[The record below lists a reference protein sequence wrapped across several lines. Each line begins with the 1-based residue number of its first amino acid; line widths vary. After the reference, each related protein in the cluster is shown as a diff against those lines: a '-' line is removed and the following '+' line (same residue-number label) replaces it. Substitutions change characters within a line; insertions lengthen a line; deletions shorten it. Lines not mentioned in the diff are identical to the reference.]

1 MTTLLLA
8 SASPARLST
17 LRSAGIEP
25 VVRVSGVDED
35 AVLEHAAASA
45 GAPLHPADAVLALA
59 RAKADA
65 VVTSL
70 RADSEADGD
79 DGAAGDA
86 GAQRLDAHG
95 APLPDDLVVLGC
107 DSLLELDGEP
117 LGKPT
122 GPADAV
128 ERWRRMRGRSGVLHT
143 GHWLVDTR
151 DGATGSTGATASTL
165 VHFADLSDAEIDAY
179 VATGEPLAVAG
190 AFTIDG
196 LGGPFVTGLEGDH
209 HTVVG
214 LSLPLLRDLLA
225 RLGVGVPELW
235 ATAGTGGV
243 AGPSPQTDPGAS
255 ASDSAG
261 AAADESGSAGAAA
274 RTGPAAAGVVWRT
287 PRLVIRSMGAEHARS
302 LAAYRSEPEVARYQS
317 WDAPFTL
324 AQARAFVAGMAGVDP
339 VSPGRWVQ
347 LAIEAD
353 GAHVGDVAVRV
364 DEDGRQ
370 ARVGITLAGDAQ
382 GRGWGTEALGAVLDG
397 LFAAG
402 LHRVV
407 ADCDV
412 RNEASWRLL
421 ERIGMRR
428 EAHHRRSSFWKGEW
442 VDEYEYAV
450 LAEEWRG

>member
-35 AVLEHAAASA
+35 AVLEQATASA

-65 VVTSL
+65 VVASL
-70 RADSEADGD
+70 GAGSEADGD
-79 DGAAGDA
+79 DGMVGDT
-86 GAQRLDAHG
+86 GARRLDAHG

-235 ATAGTGGV
+235 ATAGGGGSPV
-243 AGPSPQTDPGAS
+243 HGDVGPDADSP
-255 ASDSAG
+255 
-261 AAADESGSAGAAA
+261 AADD
-274 RTGPAAAGVVWRT
+274 PAAGVVWRT
-287 PRLVIRSMGAEHARS
+287 PRLVIRSMGAEHART

-324 AQARAFVAGMAGVDP
+324 AQARAFVAGMAGLDP

-421 ERIGMRR
+421 ERVGMRR
-428 EAHHRRSSFWKGEW
+428 EAHRRRSSFWKGEW
-442 VDEYEYAV
+442 FDEYEYAV
-450 LAEEWRG
+450 LAEEWRD